1 MLPSEHILKFVLKNE
16 EYLIKSKQHKTNEKI
31 ALAETSLETCGESVD
46 KRPF

>member
-1 MLPSEHILKFVLKNE
+1 MLPSEHISKFVLKNE
-16 EYLIKSKQHKTNEKI
+16 AYVIKGEQHKTNEKI